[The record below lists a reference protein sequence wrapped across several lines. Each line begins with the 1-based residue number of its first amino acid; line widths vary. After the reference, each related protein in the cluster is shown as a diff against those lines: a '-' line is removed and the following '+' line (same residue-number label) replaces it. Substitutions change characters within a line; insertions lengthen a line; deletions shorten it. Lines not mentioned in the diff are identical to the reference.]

1 MADKEPIGWIT
12 VNGVHVPLYEGES
25 KEDAVNRAIAKHNED
40 KKESDIAKAKEQSDK
55 LNGKQSNEQKIA
67 ELQKKKDETQSF
79 LQKGLIQQEID
90 MLKANWK
97 GTKEE
102 WREHINKQRE
112 AEQKQKEEA
121 YKVKKAA
128 EEKAKHDKEEAIRKN
143 LEHELKTQPKDKV
156 EQYKIIQ
163 KTNPMNDD
171 YHTGIRKPSD
181 IKTWEEVLKSK
192 DDQFTWGDFSRKD
205 AEKAMQ
211 TGKITIYSSYP
222 IKNGVFVSTSKAQS
236 QEYAGG
242 KGGRLYSK
250 TIPLSKVA
258 WISGDE
264 GQFADLDDK
273 EK

>member
-1 MADKEPIGWIT
+1 MADREPIGWIT
-12 VNGVHVPLYEGES
+12 VNGVHVPLFEGES
-25 KEDAVNRAIAKHNED
+25 KQDAINRAIAKHNED
-40 KKESDIAKAKEQSDK
+40 KKSSDITKAKEEADK
-55 LNGKQSNEQKIA
+55 LSREQKIA
-67 ELQKKKDETQSF
+67 ELEKQKEQT
-79 LQKGLIQQEID
+79 LGLLAKAKIQTEID

-102 WREHINKQRE
+102 WIAQRNAKLE
-112 AEQKQKEEA
+112 AERKQKEAE
-121 YKVKKAA
+121 YKAKKEA
-128 EEKAKHDKEEAIRKN
+128 EEKERRDKEEAVRKN

-163 KTNPMNDD
+163 RTNPMLDD

-192 DDQFTWGDFSRKD
+192 DEQFTWGDFSRKD
-205 AEKAMQ
+205 AEKAMA

-222 IKNGVFVSTSKAQS
+222 IKQGVFVSTSKAQS

-250 TIPLSKVA
+250 TVPLSKVA

-264 GQFADLDDK
+264 GQFADLE

>member
-1 MADKEPIGWIT
+1 MAEVEQWIT
-12 VNGVHVPLYEGES
+12 VNGVHIPIHEGES
-25 KEDAVNRAIAKHNED
+25 KEDAVNKAIAKHNED
-40 KKESDIAKAKEQSDK
+40 KKESDMAKAKEQADN
-55 LNGKQSNEQKIA
+55 LNGKQSKEQKIA
-67 ELQKKKDETQSF
+67 ELQKQKDETPGM
-79 LQKGLIQQEID
+79 LKKAMIQQEID
-90 MLKANWK
+90 MIKADWT

-102 WREHINKQRE
+102 WREHLVKQRE
-112 AEQKQKEEA
+112 AEQQKREEEYRA
-121 YKVKKAA
+121 KKEA
-128 EEKAKHDKEEAIRKN
+128 EEKVKRDKEEAVRKN
-143 LEHELKTQPKDKV
+143 LENELKTQPRDKV

-181 IKTWEEVLKSK
+181 IKTWEEVMK
-192 DDQFTWGDFSRKD
+192 DDDDSQFTWGDFSRKD
-205 AEKAMQ
+205 AEKAMK

-222 IKNGVFVSTSKAQS
+222 IKNGTFVSTSKAQS

-242 KGGRLYSK
+242 KGGRLYSR

-273 EK
+273 